1 MDTSPIPIIKAMLPK
16 VPLIGKTAVF
26 HTLGF
31 SEHSKYWDLRTE
43 LTINVLRSFI
53 NDSPPRPL
61 AQLQRMSIKVPEI
74 KGRIWVSRVTMPRP
88 DEDDVRQALFKAIV
102 GLREDG
108 DEKGGF
114 VEPELGPVEAEWVGY
129 RAGATKGS
137 TELRISEEQKY
148 QEMMKE
154 VESPTTVLYFHGGA
168 YYLMDPATH
177 RPTTKKL
184 AKLTKGRCLSIRY
197 RLAPQ
202 NPFPA
207 ALLDAL
213 VSYLTLLYPPPRSL
227 HTPVSPSHIVFAGD
241 SAGGNL
247 SLVLLQTI
255 LELRRQDLKITWNGE
270 ERDIPLPA
278 GVATCSPW
286 TDITHSSPSYSTNK
300 KFDYLPSL
308 AEANTSERYPPDSI
322 WPSTPPRKN
331 LYAEDAVLCHPLVSP
346 LAAKSWAGSCPLYI
360 ETGQELLTDEARHVA
375 CKAARQGVKV
385 VYEEFETMPH
395 CFAMVLETLPASRM
409 FFDGWARFI
418 NQATMEPGE
427 IVGGGRIVRPK
438 SLEERRVDL
447 EMLSGRSDEE
457 VLGRMRERVRVLS
470 GEVMDLD
477 PVAKL

>member
-1 MDTSPIPIIKAMLPK
+1 MDTSPIPIIKAILPK

-43 LTINVLRSFI
+43 LIINVLRSFI
-53 NDSPPRPL
+53 TDSPPRPL
-61 AQLQRMSIKVPEI
+61 SQLQRMSIKGPEI
-74 KGRIWVSRVTMPRP
+74 KGRIWVSKVTMPKP
-88 DEDDVRQALFKAIV
+88 VEDDARQALFKAIE
-102 GLREDG
+102 GLREQG
-108 DEKGGF
+108 EEKGGF
-114 VEPELGPVEAEWVGY
+114 VEPDLKPVEAEWIGY
-129 RAGATKGS
+129 RAGAAKGS
-137 TELRISEEQKY
+137 AELKISEEQKY

-213 VSYLTLLYPPPRSL
+213 LSYLTLLYPPPGSF

-255 LELRRQDLKITWNGE
+255 LELRRQNLKITWNGE
-270 ERDIPLPA
+270 GRDIPLPA

-286 TDITHSSPSYSTNK
+286 ADITHSSPSCSTNK
-300 KFDYLPSL
+300 KYDYLPSL
-308 AEANTSERYPPDSI
+308 AETNTSERYRADSI
-322 WPSTPPRKN
+322 WPSSPPRKN
-331 LYAEDAVLCHPLVSP
+331 LYAEDAVLTHPLVSP
-346 LAAKSWAGSCPLYI
+346 LAAKSWEGSCPLYI

-375 CKAARQGVKV
+375 CKAAKQGVRV
-385 VYEEFETMPH
+385 LYEEFETMPH
-395 CFAMVLETLPASRM
+395 CFAMVLETLPASRL
-409 FFDGWARFI
+409 FFEGWAGFI
-418 NQATMEPGE
+418 KQVT
-427 IVGGGRIVRPK
+427 VGGGEVVTSGKIVKPK
-438 SLEERRVDL
+438 TLETRSVEVGK
-447 EMLSGRSDEE
+447 LSERSDEE
-457 VLGRMRERVRVLS
+457 VLTKMKERVRVMS
-470 GEVMDLD
+470 GEQPD
-477 PVAKL
+477 PMAKL